1 MLFRSTVTALT
12 GNDVITLDPAT
23 LREETILQSIPEQS
37 FRWSPNEDF
46 LIYYPREEG
55 VKEDGPLRRIV
66 SPADRIP
73 NSRGRSFL
81 AKYNLADGISERLT
95 YGNHS
100 TYLQDISPDG
110 KYMLYSTSKENI
122 TQRPFSL
129 SSLYQV
135 DLETLKVDTL
145 FYEDRFVGGAGYS
158 PDGKQLLL
166 TGSPEAF
173 GGIGKNCGNQIGRA
187 SCRERV

>member
-1 MLFRSTVTALT
+1 M
-12 GNDVITLDPAT
+12 I
-23 LREETILQSIPEQS
+23 
-37 FRWSPNEDF
+37 
-46 LIYYPREEG
+46 
-55 VKEDGPLRRIV
+55 
-66 SPADRIP
+66 
-73 NSRGRSFL
+73 
-81 AKYNLADGISERLT
+81 
-95 YGNHS
+95 
-100 TYLQDISPDG
+100 
-110 KYMLYSTSKENI
+110 YSTSKENI

-173 GGIGKNCGNQIGRA
+173 GGIGKNCGNHPIANDFDTQAFIMDLSTARYSRLPKTLIRQSALCNGIMAMGA
-187 SCRERV
+187 SISIRTMATARTSIATRPKTTVLRKLNLETDVTSAFTLSEYNPGIRRLYRSIRP

>member
-1 MLFRSTVTALT
+1 MSWMPKSDKLYYTVTALT

-55 VKEDGPLRRIV
+55 VKENGPLRRIV

-145 FYEDRFVGGAGYS
+145 FYEDR
-158 PDGKQLLL
+158 
-166 TGSPEAF
+166 
-173 GGIGKNCGNQIGRA
+173 
-187 SCRERV
+187 